1 MNLLPVVLF
10 LLVVGVTFALA
21 EKKAPLPPAARPAR
35 RIMFASALAG
45 ALGFGWLAYTL
56 VNGGP
61 SWWLFTAPVCIL
73 GAITG
78 ILLGARAMRR
88 ALFQGTNPH
97 ASRRGPGAKS

>member
-1 MNLLPVVLF
+1 MNFLPILLF
-10 LLVVGVTFALA
+10 LLVVGATFALA

-35 RIMFASALAG
+35 RVMFLSALVG

-61 SWWLFTAPVCIL
+61 TWWLLVAPVCIL
-73 GAITG
+73 AAITG

-88 ALFQGTNPH
+88 ALLRENPGLTIG
-97 ASRRGPGAKS
+97 RIGEP